1 MGLTT
6 GRRLLFATTCAGAV
20 ATVYAAQPVL
30 AEIGADLRVPDA
42 ELGWIVT
49 AGQLGYLAG
58 LALLVPLGDLVD
70 RRRLITIHLV
80 LAAGGVAVAA
90 VATRTWLLLAGVGLA
105 GLFAVVVQ
113 TTVAYA
119 AALATPAD
127 RGRTLGT
134 VTAGVVVGILGA
146 RVAAGALAAVGGWRS
161 VYLALAGLLLA
172 LAYLVRRLLPAD
184 PRTERA
190 SYRAVLASL
199 GGLFRERLFVT
210 RGLVA
215 LFLFA
220 SFGTLWSGL
229 ALPLAAAPWRLGTA
243 QIGLF
248 GVAGLAGALG
258 AARAG
263 RWADSGLAG
272 PVTGG
277 ALVLLAVSWLA
288 LGQASWSLW
297 LVGAGVLALDFAVQA
312 VHVGNQHTLTAAHPD
327 RTSTVVGGYMIF
339 YSLGSAL
346 GAAATT
352 TAYASA
358 GWRGSSFL
366 GAAFAGC
373 AFLAW
378 LAGRVR
384 SAGRPAGSVRSAA
397 GRKPAGRKS
406 AGCKS
411 AGPVAVSCAP
421 RSPTAS

>member
-1 MGLTT
+1 M
-6 GRRLLFATTCAGAV
+6 
-20 ATVYAAQPVL
+20 
-30 AEIGADLRVPDA
+30 
-42 ELGWIVT
+42 
-49 AGQLGYLAG
+49 
-58 LALLVPLGDLVD
+58 VD
-70 RRRLITIHLV
+70 RRRLIATHLV
-80 LAAGGVAVAA
+80 LAAAGVAVAA
-90 VATRTWLLLAGVGLA
+90 VASRTWLLLAGMAVA

-113 TTVAYA
+113 TTVGYA

-146 RVAAGALAAVGGWRS
+146 RVAAGALASVSGWRS
-161 VYLALAGLLLA
+161 VYLALAALLLT

-184 PRTERA
+184 PRTERTE
-190 SYRAVLASL
+190 YRAVLGSL
-199 GGLFRERLFVT
+199 GGLFRDRLFVT

-229 ALPLAAAPWRLGTA
+229 ALPLAAAPWRLSTA

-258 AARAG
+258 ATRAG
-263 RWADSGLAG
+263 RWADRGRTG

-277 ALVLLAVSWLA
+277 ALVLLAGSWLA

-297 LVGAGVLALDFAVQA
+297 LVGAGVLALDFAVQV
-312 VHVGNQHTLTAAHPD
+312 VHVGNQHALTAAHPD
-327 RTSTVVGGYMIF
+327 RTSTVIGGYMIF

-358 GWRGSSFL
+358 GWRGSSIL

-378 LAGRVR
+378 LAGNVW
-384 SAGRPAGSVRSAA
+384 SAG
-397 GRKPAGRKS
+397 GRKS
-406 AGCKS
+406 AGP
-411 AGPVAVSCAP
+411 AAVSCAP